1 MADLGRLFKDAEPYI
16 IEMRRWFHQHP
27 EVSLHEE
34 QTSKRIKEELDKM
47 GIPHEDLPPT
57 YGVVATIKGGKGGDK
72 VIGARADIDALP
84 VTEQTGLP
92 FASCNEGVMHACGHD
107 AHAAMLLGVAKVL
120 NEVRDELAG
129 TVKLFFQI
137 GEENG
142 NGWKEIVEYVDNNG
156 GIDRVIGLHIWS
168 TLPAG
173 EILLLP
179 GPIFAGGLGW
189 KADVIGQGGHGARP
203 DLVKD
208 PIKAACDFAL
218 QISSIPSN
226 YYDVLDHSV
235 VNVGQ
240 IVSGTMG
247 NVFPSEAHLAGG
259 ARYYKNGGAEVIADH
274 IYRMAEGVG
283 KIHGVEIK
291 VDINLD
297 KGVKPVYND
306 PELIP
311 HAKELVKDV
320 DGLELSPQTD
330 PICAGDDFCYILERY
345 SGFYGVL
352 GAGAPDAYP
361 QHHAKFDVKES
372 EFRKG
377 AEFMGRYIADYLS

>member
-1 MADLGRLFKDAEPYI
+1 MADLGKLFKDAEPYI

-120 NEVRDELAG
+120 N
-129 TVKLFFQI
+129 
-137 GEENG
+137 
-142 NGWKEIVEYVDNNG
+142 NG

-259 ARYYKNGGAEVIADH
+259 ARYYKAGGAEVIADH